1 MNRKLFP
8 LDKNYILR
16 QAQDAIEK
24 EMMDLMVEELKKAFT
39 LLFNPLELQDDTY
52 LKILSE
58 NSFPEDH
65 LSIIY
70 RQLAGV
76 FRYKF
81 GTNQL
86 ELRFDGKS
94 HFEKYQE
101 DWMSTFQNWIQTLG
115 QNPAYVK
122 NLLRM
127 TLLYDTSSRAL
138 FAENR
143 CKSILNEHFG
153 LLIIKRKGNL
163 LMKTGS

>member
-1 MNRKLFP
+1 
-8 LDKNYILR
+8 
-16 QAQDAIEK
+16 
-24 EMMDLMVEELKKAFT
+24 MMGMMVDELKKAFT

-58 NSFPEDH
+58 KAFPEDH

-70 RQLAGV
+70 KQLAGI
-76 FRYKF
+76 FRYRF

-94 HFEKYQE
+94 HFEKYQD
-101 DWMSTFQNWIQTLG
+101 DWKETLQKWVQILG

-127 TLLYDTSSRAL
+127 TLLYDTPSRAL

-153 LLIIKRKGNL
+153 ILIVKRKGDL

>member
-1 MNRKLFP
+1 MNKKLFP

-24 EMMDLMVEELKKAFT
+24 EMMGMMVDELKKAFT

-58 NSFPEDH
+58 KAFPEDH

-70 RQLAGV
+70 KQLAGI
-76 FRYKF
+76 FRYRF

-94 HFEKYQE
+94 HFEKYQD
-101 DWMSTFQNWIQTLG
+101 DWKETLQKWVQILG

-127 TLLYDTSSRAL
+127 TLLYDTPSRAL

-153 LLIIKRKGNL
+153 ILIVKRKGDL